1 MESQT
6 GDLMARMAV
15 SVDSPAFSLERWL
28 HKAPHKLKYS
38 QTGNHKVA
46 ALVSAGDFI
55 QLFIYVTAVFY
66 TLVRPLHLKQTTAIV
81 LASPIPLPWIHFM
94 CCFQINP
101 KIHIISG
108 YLIK

>member
-46 ALVSAGDFI
+46 ALVSAGDF
-55 QLFIYVTAVFY
+55 
-66 TLVRPLHLKQTTAIV
+66 TT
-81 LASPIPLPWIHFM
+81 SKENSEF
-94 CCFQINP
+94 
-101 KIHIISG
+101 
-108 YLIK
+108 